1 MCGLYCKYHMIL
13 YNGLDHSWILGIWGG
28 SWTLFPMN
36 TKGQLCLFSLT
47 ERNLKRTFTF
57 TKKKKK
63 KSQKQNRVWCL
74 FCRVW
79 RLWRQHAPLQGEW
92 GPKFLPRT
100 THSISASSC
109 CNLEQCLWASVLYL
123 NSFCVSISTE
133 YFVCPKIII
142 SLL

>member
-1 MCGLYCKYHMIL
+1 MWAIL
-13 YNGLDHSWILGIWGG
+13 QISHDFIQWTWSFVNFGYLRWVLDPIPHEYQGTTMPI
-28 SWTLFPMN
+28 
-36 TKGQLCLFSLT
+36 
-47 ERNLKRTFTF
+47 FTNW
-57 TKKKKK
+57 KKSEEDFHFYQKK